1 MSEPVISVVMPVYNG
16 GAFLQP
22 AIDSILSQTFPDF
35 ELIVIDDGS
44 TDATPDVLARAV
56 SADKRV
62 RVLSDGRR
70 GLVGALNAGLAAARA
85 PLVARMDADDI
96 SRPDRFALQVAFLR
110 DNPDVG
116 VVGGQMASIDGEG
129 LPLGA
134 GTTFPTASDAI
145 VVALLSG
152 HSVVA
157 HPTVM
162 GRRDVLTGVG
172 GYRPAYQSAED
183 LDLWLRV
190 SERTALAVVD
200 RVVLDYRRHGGQ
212 VSRATAL
219 RQRFSTLL
227 AVTMAEHRRE
237 GLPDP
242 TGDLTEPIDWHAPLP
257 WGGGAVPPDV
267 ADLVRFFRI
276 LDVVQTGRTGATADD
291 LVWAAEHLRA
301 GTFFRSRRLRTPLLC
316 QAGRALLGMGRS
328 WPGARAIA
336 TGLARDPVRALAAL
350 RTAAATASTR
360 S

>member
-85 PLVARMDADDI
+85 PLVARMDADDL

-116 VVGGQMASIDGEG
+116 VVGGQMAYIDHRGQQIG
-129 LPLGA
+129 R
-134 GTTFPTASDAI
+134 PTSLATESEEI
-145 VVALLSG
+145 ERNLLQG
-152 HSVVA
+152 HSVIA
-157 HPTVM
+157 HATIFA
-162 GRRDVLTGVG
+162 RREILAEIG
-172 GYRPAYQSAED
+172 GYRHAYKSAED
-183 LDLWLRV
+183 LDLWLRIV
-190 SERTALAVVD
+190 GRAKLASLDKVIY
-200 RVVLDYRRHGGQ
+200 DYRQHGAQ
-212 VSRATAL
+212 STRATAL

-276 LDVVQTGRTGATADD
+276 LDVVQSGRTGATADD